1 MTNKP
6 DLPLSD
12 IRAALHDA
20 EDEVALGDAV
30 HAAPPGTK
38 RRALAPCRP
47 YNVLRQKANVNNPQH
62 VFHPRQLLDL
72 MYFTGNDAVLH
83 AMAEHMGRVV
93 LNASPDDSDGN
104 LHLALAKLQGHYAE
118 VVRHTADLLA
128 GMEAAPACSL
138 SSNDVRRVQFH
149 VQEVHAALGHLLG
162 CMRVNLRPAPRVE

>member
-1 MTNKP
+1 MVNRP
-6 DLPLSD
+6 PAGLD
-12 IRAALHDA
+12 ILDVIYRTVHDFPGGAA
-20 EDEVALGDAV
+20 
-30 HAAPPGTK
+30 
-38 RRALAPCRP
+38 ALAPRMGMSVD
-47 YNVLRQKANVNNPQH
+47 VLRQKANVNNPQH